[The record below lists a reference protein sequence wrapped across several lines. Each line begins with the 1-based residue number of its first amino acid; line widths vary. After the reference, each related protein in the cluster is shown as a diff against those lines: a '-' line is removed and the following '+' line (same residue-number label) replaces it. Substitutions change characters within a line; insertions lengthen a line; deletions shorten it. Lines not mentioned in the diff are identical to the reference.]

1 MLEAFQDGY
10 LLWHCPHCGRANH
23 AQGSHDLVTHPHAPE
38 VESVLE
44 GSFVDEQGRTW
55 TRHISRPTGL
65 HFVDE
70 SAIVLPLCLC
80 GTITS
85 LNVTRDPA
93 HHAGISTDDSEQ
105 PGKTTTRSIDALHR
119 HLELA
124 DFLCKIGKGP
134 DVLRK
139 GRA

>member
-1 MLEAFQDGY
+1 MLEAYQDGH
-10 LLWHCPHCGRANH
+10 LLWHCPHCGRENTAH
-23 AQGSHDLVTHPHAPE
+23 GSHGQVTHPHAPE
-38 VESVLE
+38 VESVAE

-70 SAIVLPLCLC
+70 SVIALPLCLC

-93 HHAGISTDDSEQ
+93 HHAGISEDDSER
-105 PGKTTTRSIDALHR
+105 PGQKTSRSRDALNR

-124 DFLCKIGKGP
+124 DFLCKIGKSP
-134 DVLRK
+134 EDLR
-139 GRA
+139 RMT